1 MRHMPHRFAIIAILL
16 LPSYTLLQA
25 IASRLPIHLP
35 LYQTVAIISLLL
47 GSIAMIYLGPRYS
60 MSHKL
65 LLLLAIIGIVNWVAT
80 YTTIFIERS
89 VTYHTLFQ
97 LYYQSPMS
105 PQEFESIMT
114 ADAHR
119 THRFNDMHQAGLIK
133 IMPPTSTLTQP
144 MYQLTPKGSHFAKL
158 MLTYGRLVGIHPL
171 VPPSPPPSR

>member
-1 MRHMPHRFAIIAILL
+1 MQHRLIMIALLL

-47 GSIAMIYLGPRYS
+47 GTIAMLYLGPRYS

-65 LLLLAIIGIVNWVAT
+65 LLLLAIIGIVNWIAT

-97 LYYQSPMS
+97 LYHQSPMS
-105 PQEFESIMT
+105 QPEFETIMT
-114 ADAHR
+114 AEAHR
-119 THRFNDMHQAGLIK
+119 THRFNDMYQAGLITPL
-133 IMPPTSTLTQP
+133 PPTTPHTPP
-144 MYQLTPKGSHFAKL
+144 MYQLTPKGTQFAKW
-158 MLTYGRLVGIHPL
+158 MLSYGRLIGIHPL
-171 VPPSPPPSR
+171 VPPSPPPPSR